1 MTFSSVRSTIR
12 SAATNWHSSTS
23 PARVA
28 GCAQGLRRHRPVLL
42 LQHGP
47 PRGRHAAQP
56 PAVHAQ
62 LRRDDGMVVDLAAID
77 ILRSRERVPLQ
88 RVRRLLRL
96 SEARS
101 FEDLTQT
108 SQAVAELAA
117 VYDSIQDVDL
127 TVGLHAEPPPPGF
140 SFADTAFR
148 IFIVMASRRLA
159 VTASSRATP
168 IRKPTPPEGIR

>member
-1 MTFSSVRSTIR
+1 
-12 SAATNWHSSTS
+12 
-23 PARVA
+23 
-28 GCAQGLRRHRPVLL
+28 
-42 LQHGP
+42 
-47 PRGRHAAQP
+47 
-56 PAVHAQ
+56 
-62 LRRDDGMVVDLAAID
+62 MVVDLAAID

-88 RVRRLLRL
+88 RVPPAAAALRG
-96 SEARS
+96 RS

-127 TVGLHAEPPPPGF
+127 TVGLHAEPPPPGL

-159 VTASSRATP
+159 VTASSRATSV
-168 IRKPTPPEGIR
+168 RKPTPPEAIR